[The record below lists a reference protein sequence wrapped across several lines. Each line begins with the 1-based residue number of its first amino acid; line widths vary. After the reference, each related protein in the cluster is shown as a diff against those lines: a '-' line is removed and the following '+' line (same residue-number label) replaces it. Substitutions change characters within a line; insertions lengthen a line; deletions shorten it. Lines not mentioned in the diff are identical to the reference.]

1 MQCAV
6 FSLDGR
12 TAGAD
17 TIFKKIVN
25 RSGFLSPYLQNTRRT
40 EDALW
45 LRVDRGAFDWK
56 TAEMPAVCVV
66 LHT

>member
-25 RSGFLSPYLQNTRRT
+25 RSGYLQNTRRT

-45 LRVDRGAFDWK
+45 LRVDREAFDWK
-56 TAEMPAVCVV
+56 AAEMPAVCVV